1 MSITNIMNL
10 IIQPYNK
17 DNQYIHVL
25 MSEIVLNFKDI
36 VQLNPLFY
44 SQITNISINQVA
56 SSDFDRPSKLTM
68 PGSIKCMFEEGL
80 IKLAYLK
87 PVASKVNVMQNY
99 LVFFAIPSFS
109 STIPHLLC
117 MCPSVL
123 LCRPLPSA
131 PCQHALSSSNPS
143 CQAAHVLNST

>member
-1 MSITNIMNL
+1 MNL

-87 PVASKVNVMQNY
+87 PVASKVNVMWNY

-109 STIPHLLC
+109 STIPIYSACVHLSCSADLC
-117 MCPSVL
+117 PVPHASMLYHPVTLLVKQHMCSI
-123 LCRPLPSA
+123 
-131 PCQHALSSSNPS
+131 
-143 CQAAHVLNST
+143 VLNQC